1 MSLKAKVYQEHGTRV
16 MEDVLPDGYTVI
28 DTFHP
33 CGTVTPW
40 DYHGM
45 RHQREYIRVLR
56 AAGIEAIALTTSRRI
71 LHPHG
76 TGPGGRVRFGDDMT
90 PGTYRLAVPSE
101 VALLATLA
109 LENHRADILN
119 WLNNGGQIPA
129 ACLD

>member
-56 AAGIEAIALTTSRRI
+56 AAGIEAIALTTLRKDSPPTWYWAGRPGSIRRRYDAGYLSAGRAVGSRAAGNPR
-71 LHPHG
+71 PG
-76 TGPGGRVRFGDDMT
+76 ESPGGH
-90 PGTYRLAVPSE
+90 S
-101 VALLATLA
+101 
-109 LENHRADILN
+109 
-119 WLNNGGQIPA
+119 
-129 ACLD
+129 